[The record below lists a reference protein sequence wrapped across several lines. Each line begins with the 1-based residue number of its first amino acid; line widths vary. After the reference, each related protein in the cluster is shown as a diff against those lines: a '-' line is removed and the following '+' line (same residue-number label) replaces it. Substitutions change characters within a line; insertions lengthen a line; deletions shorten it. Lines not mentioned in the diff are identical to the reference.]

1 MYEIQKFAI
10 EKIYCAPSQDRQFN
24 FRLARVTKEGF
35 PAKRITQVYKAL
47 KKLPDMVN
55 YFHVFV
61 IGNLHPRHMNL
72 KNQSREWYRD
82 VWVNASDDMNERD
95 YIFHIY
101 NDKGVTFPREWVYY
115 SFIDEGSMVIA
126 IKEDQAIRRHFD
138 VNSFKFLRVYS
149 NAYFTSAE
157 YSALPNKI
165 GVRCELKNVATNT
178 DKVALQNK
186 IADYEQYGG
195 KTMVYVNGIYTD
207 RVLLSIPN
215 DSFVEIVYDQS
226 ILFKE
231 KHKISDMRTFESTKD
246 NKLKYLLFRDKQL
259 NRIQY
264 HDDLEIYVSTDNEVV
279 TRGLYFYDHKD
290 YAVRNVTDKDYS
302 LYTSFVNNQ
311 AITLSEMTTGSIGD
325 KVLVVHVRKSG
336 LSRELVYSSM
346 KLHELYKLPQN
357 VEHDVISNVN
367 NTVTEFRAETLENS
381 PYFQLASLEKMK
393 DITPELSTAALGYN
407 AVTYYYGYT
416 PSKVAPSQTNVDVPF
431 LYRDNSYAYEYDATG
446 KMIGRQITNGPL
458 YTVSS
463 PLVKHV
469 EFLKGTTPIDYGRL
483 YEHNAT
489 ITLRDAEYRVLS
501 AFYEGTARISEWV
514 DITET
519 ELCSVSGQ
527 TLTVN
532 ETTGKTVRVVYLDQP
547 LTYSLDLPLTD
558 TMLVFPIQVRE
569 DRGTGIQQHALDLPY
584 LSLEVFLNGN
594 RLTYEVDYF
603 MNFPYINICNKT
615 YLDYNNPTQSIHI
628 RMHGFATRTEE
639 INSKEIRGFV
649 SHGTLTRNNYY
660 DIKDDKVFSTFIGGK
675 LYERSLITFSEEDN
689 SVRTTH
695 PLNGL
700 PYTMTEPFIPVK
712 EVTGSSSVSLYKKNM
727 DINKRISMLYNVI
740 YPEPAISPLNIV
752 ADHHYLFS
760 PLVSKIIR
768 DMISGVL
775 PASIYTTPYNDA
787 SIHQLLDTTYKRL
800 FSLDPI
806 RFNLPNNLIE
816 IHPDFGNATIT
827 LNLYQYRF
835 ITNVVRIITGGNPD
849 KINLSGYVT
858 VTAENNEV
866 VSTIKPTPGG
876 ITVL

>member
-24 FRLARVTKEGF
+24 FQLARVTKQGF
-35 PAKRITQVYKAL
+35 PAKRMVQVYKAL
-47 KKLPDMVN
+47 KKLPDLTN

-61 IGNLHPRHMNL
+61 IGNLNPGHMNL
-72 KNQSREWYRD
+72 KGQSREWYRD
-82 VWVNASDDMNERD
+82 VWVNAAEDMNERD

-101 NDKGVTFPREWVYY
+101 NDKGVTLPREWVYY

-126 IKEDQAIRRHFD
+126 IKETYAIKRHFD
-138 VNSFKFLRVYS
+138 INSFKFLRVYS
-149 NAYFTSAE
+149 NAYFTSSE
-157 YSALPNKI
+157 YKALPNQI
-165 GVRCELKNVATNT
+165 GIKCELKNVATNT
-178 DKVALQNK
+178 DKVALQVK
-186 IADYEQYGG
+186 IANYEQSGG

-207 RVLLSIPN
+207 RVLLNIPN

-231 KHKISDMRTFESTKD
+231 KHKLSDLRTFESIKD

-259 NRIQY
+259 DRIQY
-264 HDDLEIYVSTDNEVV
+264 DDDIEIYVSTDNESL

-302 LYTSFVNNQ
+302 LYTTFVNNQ
-311 AITLSEMTTGSIGD
+311 AIALSEMTTGSIAD
-325 KVLVVHVRKSG
+325 KVLVVYVRKSG
-336 LSRELVYSSM
+336 LPRELVYSGM
-346 KLHELYKLPQN
+346 KLHELYKLPQS
-357 VEHDVISNVN
+357 VEHDVMTNVN
-367 NTVTEFRAETLENS
+367 NSVTEFRAETLENS
-381 PYFQLASLEKMK
+381 AYFELASLEKMK
-393 DITPELSTAALGYN
+393 DITPELSTSALGYN

-416 PSKVAPSQTNVDVPF
+416 PRKVSASETNIEVPF
-431 LYRDNSYAYEYDATG
+431 LYRENSYAYEYDSAG
-446 KMIGRQITNGPL
+446 KMMGRHITNGPA

-463 PLVKHV
+463 NAVKHV
-469 EFLKGTTPIDYGRL
+469 EFLKGTTPLDYGQL
-483 YEHNAT
+483 YPHNAQ
-489 ITLRDAEYRVLS
+489 IPLRNAEYRVLS
-501 AFYEGTARISEWV
+501 SFYEGVVRISEWV
-514 DITET
+514 DITDT
-519 ELCSVSGQ
+519 ELCSVSGN

-532 ETTGKTVRVVYLDQP
+532 ETQGKTIKVVYLDQP
-547 LTYSLDLPLTD
+547 LTYDLELALSDSMLIFPL
-558 TMLVFPIQVRE
+558 QVKE
-569 DRGTGIQQHALDLPY
+569 NRGTGMQQHALDLPY
-584 LSLEVFLNGN
+584 LTAEVFLNGN

-603 MNFPYINICNKT
+603 MSFPYISICNKT
-615 YLDYNNPTQSIHI
+615 YLDYNKPTQSVHV
-628 RMHGFATRTEE
+628 RLHGFATRKEE
-639 INSKEIRGFV
+639 INSREIRGFV

-660 DIKDDKVFSTFIGGK
+660 DIKDDKVFSTFIDGK
-675 LYERSLITFSEEDN
+675 LYDRSLITFSEDDN

-712 EVTGSSSVSLYKKNM
+712 EVTGSSTIPLYKKNT

-740 YPEPAISPLNIV
+740 YPEPAVSPLNIV

-760 PLVSKIIR
+760 PLVSKIMR
-768 DMISGVL
+768 DMLSGVL
-775 PASIYTTPYNDA
+775 PASIYTTPYNDT

-827 LNLYQYRF
+827 LSLYQYRF